1 MNLFTR
7 NNHASCRPHA
17 RTQVQH
23 GVPRVTRYR
32 TSIRESAWGWFV
44 ATLDGLASFGGYVM
58 VPPSLAELSC
68 CSDRSVLPSLL
79 LPERSYARRS
89 PAATLSRVFLL
100 YVFSRRSR
108 NKHSTSLLRPVF
120 AKPAPLHIRC
130 GRKDA
135 ALGEP
140 EAEDVEERDA
150 ESHRPVDPSRFP
162 KRGPSRPPGTSWCHN
177 D

>member
-1 MNLFTR
+1 MMRWPEATCLAQSR
-7 NNHASCRPHA
+7 
-17 RTQVQH
+17 
-23 GVPRVTRYR
+23 
-32 TSIRESAWGWFV
+32 AWGGMPWEE
-44 ATLDGLASFGGYVM
+44 
-58 VPPSLAELSC
+58 PSQRACVRAPAELSC

-150 ESHRPVDPSRFP
+150 ESPRPVDPSRFP
-162 KRGPSRPPGTSWCHN
+162 KRGPSQPPGTSWCHN